1 MGALF
6 IDQLNQLQAT
16 DMLAHQF
23 RQVVYKPD
31 RMLLYTK
38 AYQFHAREAARYKAL
53 LAQATANFNADLDYH
68 DMDWDDS
75 HTEQAKSIL

>member
-1 MGALF
+1 MGAVF

-23 RQVVYKPD
+23 RQETYKPD
-31 RMLLYTK
+31 RMMIYTK
-38 AYQFHAREAARYKAL
+38 AYQFHMKEASRYKAL

-68 DMDWDDS
+68 EMDWDDS
-75 HTEQAKSIL
+75 HTE